1 MSKENYLRVPIT
13 MPAEMFSYLESV
25 SIKSKMTGGHKLA
38 NTEIVRACVMAMM
51 DLDVNVTGVKDEEE
65 LKNRIMAAQTD
76 YSIVEKSDDK

>member
-1 MSKENYLRVPIT
+1 MGKENYLRVPIT

-51 DLDVNVTGVKDEEE
+51 DLNVDIDGVKDEED
-65 LKNRIMAAQTD
+65 LKNRIISAQ
-76 YSIVEKSDDK
+76 SGAVSSKK

>member
-1 MSKENYLRVPIT
+1 MGKENYLRVPIT

-51 DLDVNVTGVKDEEE
+51 DLDVNIEGVKDEED
-65 LKNRIMAAQTD
+65 LKNRIILAQ
-76 YSIVEKSDDK
+76 SGAVSSKK